1 MSGYRARMEMCW
13 RRRLSQWTW
22 ESFTSFIPALIS
34 REELCPSYAH
44 KKSYPWGSKVTCLNL

>member
-1 MSGYRARMEMCW
+1 MEMCW